1 VDRLNIQSRP
11 HYIKFLWLQIA
22 DDNQSGGGGGDGG
35 GKHGQRAG
43 TETRRPLLTTTALT
57 RDRNLGKTVGRHPLQ
72 GAGRGCDGIGSGRVL
87 DVARFEPD
95 GGLQASFIAELPP
108 GSEDLIV
115 IPMAYCTRH
124 GLLSGQPLT
133 I

>member
-22 DDNQSGGGGGDGG
+22 DDNQSGGGGGGG
-35 GKHGQRAG
+35 GGIDGQRAG
-43 TETRRPLLTTTALT
+43 TETRETTAALT
-57 RDRNLGKTVGRHPLQ
+57 RDIMLGKTVGKHPLQ
-72 GAGRGCDGIGSGRVL
+72 GAGRGCDGIGAGRVL
-87 DVARFEPD
+87 DMARFEPD

-108 GSEDLIV
+108 MSEDLIV
-115 IPMAYCTRH
+115 MPMAYCTRH
-124 GLLSGQPLT
+124 GLLRGQPLT